1 MALIPRLEPS
11 VGISGTPTPR
21 ATGLGPEAFGAGLGQ
36 GMTQAAKD
44 VQGVALVEFE
54 KEKAATLA
62 SAKVDYL
69 NQSKGVLYGQ
79 QNADG
84 SVTPGLTQIEGEG
97 AKGLE
102 LQYKPKHD
110 EAVTKIKTN
119 LSKFPDAAQLF
130 ESWAGEQYVN
140 NSTQLHKHEI
150 KERQKVT
157 IDKNEALVKASY
169 DTILNRYRAGE
180 EVDLDNPDLLN
191 GIKTIAAVQGWP
203 KEATDQKIREYQSNL
218 VTDMINGHL
227 AEKDLAGAKGLYSQF
242 GDILTAHNK
251 EVHTKMGAAIQNE
264 TDYQV
269 SEGRAKEVF
278 ASMGPKSPDDVL
290 DIEGMRKAIR
300 EDGYSNRPDG
310 TKKGNGWLGPI
321 KRPDGS
327 VSTEI
332 SVGVDVNGKYMDI
345 PTMVPGLTKEEL
357 DYLIN
362 TPVDDPNYLRG
373 PLSDKIIDKAVAHAE
388 KMIAQGKSPF
398 AENPAEDTGL
408 SRDQKELAEKKV
420 EEYAREYDGQ
430 KRQNQEALSNQIN
443 KGFQQKQS
451 YTDLRRQVEKGNVDS
466 AAKGHLYDWLD
477 HKFKIGEA
485 AAEAKSEAKQARAI
499 QQLSNLLT
507 FQNKYIN
514 GDYGNLSPA
523 EVAVKFAPQF
533 GAFTD
538 NAMQFVNG
546 VGKDLG
552 MAKLDNG
559 EFKGLVRVMRENK
572 LYKDLLPNPEA
583 KDDKEQAKMALLQS
597 SVTEILAA
605 SNTAPG
611 KKISVREATLKAI
624 EAYKTDS
631 GTFFNTVEPAYVL
644 GTDFATSY
652 GNNPA
657 KWPRATQDK
666 YIAQK
671 WAKRNPGKQIP
682 FAELDRLRAELIKGQ

>member
-1 MALIPRLEPS
+1 MALIPRLES
-11 VGISGTPTPR
+11 TVGISGTPTPR

-36 GMTQAAKD
+36 GLSQAAKD
-44 VQGVALVEFE
+44 VHGVALVEFE

-150 KERQKVT
+150 KERQKGT

-180 EVDLDNPDLLN
+180 EIDLDNPDLLS

-203 KEATDQKIREYQSNL
+203 KEVADQKIKEYQSNL

-264 TDYQV
+264 TDHQV
-269 SEGRAKEVF
+269 SEGRAKELFV
-278 ASMGPKSPDDVL
+278 SMGPKNPDDVL
-290 DIEGMRKAIR
+290 DIEGMRKSVR
-300 EDGYSNRPDG
+300 EDANL
-310 TKKGNGWLGPI
+310 N
-321 KRPDGS
+321 
-327 VSTEI
+327 
-332 SVGVDVNGKYMDI
+332 DVQRN
-345 PTMVPGLTKEEL
+345 
-357 DYLIN
+357 
-362 TPVDDPNYLRG
+362 
-373 PLSDKIIDKAVAHAE
+373 
-388 KMIAQGKSPF
+388 
-398 AENPAEDTGL
+398 
-408 SRDQKELAEKKV
+408 LAEKKV
-420 EEYAREYDGQ
+420 EEYSREYDGQ

-466 AAKGHLYDWLD
+466 VAKGHLYDWLD

-485 AAEAKSEAKQARAI
+485 ATEAKQQRQI
-499 QQLSNLLT
+499 QQLANFLT
-507 FQNKYIN
+507 FQNKYVN

-546 VGKDLG
+546 VGKELG
-552 MAKLDNG
+552 TAKLDNG
-559 EFKGLVRVMRENK
+559 EFKGLVRIMRENK
-572 LYKDLLPNPEA
+572 TYKDLLPNPEA

-631 GTFFNTVEPAYVL
+631 GTFFNTIEPAYVL
-644 GTDFATSY
+644 GTDFATKY

-657 KWPRATQDK
+657 SWPRATQDK

-671 WAKRNPGKQIP
+671 WAKRNPGKQVP